1 MLPEQIAKSLIT
13 EAFHSRRL
21 VVTIFVIVNVA
32 ALIVGWVWPKG
43 YTASTSILVD
53 ERTIIQPLMAGA
65 AVATDALDRSKNAR
79 EVIFGRKIMDLVLE
93 NGGWL
98 KTQPSVEEREFIIE
112 EIKKR
117 TVISTVGKNILR
129 IEYRDVD
136 PDRAFRVTDKFAE
149 LFMQESIAAKAA
161 ESKAAFDFIEKQ
173 TQEYQDKLTTTE
185 QELKELRSST
195 LEVRSGSDTEV
206 TTRLNDLNKR
216 I

>member
-32 ALIVGWVWPKG
+32 ALIVGWVWPKE

-79 EVIFGRKIMDLVLE
+79 EIISGRKIMDIVVE
-93 NGGWL
+93 YGGWL
-98 KTQPSVEEREFIIE
+98 KAQPSVEERELISE
-112 EIKKR
+112 GIKKR
-117 TVISTVGKNILR
+117 TTVTNVGKNIIR

-136 PDRAFRVTDKFAE
+136 PERAFRVTEKFAE
-149 LFMQESIAAKAA
+149 LF
-161 ESKAAFDFIEKQ
+161 
-173 TQEYQDKLTTTE
+173 
-185 QELKELRSST
+185 
-195 LEVRSGSDTEV
+195 
-206 TTRLNDLNKR
+206 
-216 I
+216 